1 MMLLRPAYHRFSY
14 KAGKEGMHPPMTD
27 QHPQPDAK
35 HEASVVREIGSAE
48 IFRGQKTV
56 VITHEGVQY
65 RLHVTRNNKL
75 ILHK

>member
-1 MMLLRPAYHRFSY
+1 
-14 KAGKEGMHPPMTD
+14 MTD
-27 QHPQPDAK
+27 QHPQPDTK
-35 HEASVVREIGSAE
+35 QEASTVREIGSGE

-56 VITHEGVQY
+56 TITHDGVQY